1 MFLKRLLLG
10 LLVGTVVGLGVA
22 VAATRGL
29 SLPFAGPPG
38 AIFAYLGAA
47 VTGTLTGLVTGKP
60 IWHQTGK
67 IEAGLKAFFGSLLA
81 MGLLF
86 VLRKFVHLNLDLST
100 LGAGKGS
107 LGDLAYTAL
116 PAVSGLLGGFFELDN
131 TPEAEG
137 DGKASAKVRVA
148 PGSKAAAS
156 EEDLD
161 DEEEPAKQKRGK

>member
-10 LLVGTVVGLGVA
+10 LLLGTVVGLGVA

-47 VTGTLTGLVTGKP
+47 VTGTLTGLVAGKP

-67 IEAGLKAFFGSLLA
+67 IEAGLKAFFGPLLA

-100 LGAGKGS
+100 VGAGKGAF
-107 LGDLAYTAL
+107 GDLAYTAL